1 MSFLFIIE
9 GGDEKCCNMKEL
21 DSQAF
26 VPALHSVYTEGLAA
40 KINFEKEFWN
50 RDCLDTFFSPIN
62 LSSA

>member
-40 KINFEKEFWN
+40 KI
-50 RDCLDTFFSPIN
+50 
-62 LSSA
+62 